1 MGWSQEQLIA
11 LQRSDETLGIV
22 AEWLEKQARPTWKET
37 LSQDPELRA
46 YWLQWDSLE
55 LRFGLICR
63 RFETPNGLCKYMQM
77 AMPRKIRAR
86 FLEFLHCKVA
96 GHLGVRKTLDHVQ
109 RRAYWPSWR
118 ADTRLFCRCCR
129 PCGEFHRGN
138 APKQTGLKPLT
149 VGSPMDCIHVDLTG
163 PHVSSQGYTY
173 ILTACDAFTRYV
185 VAAPLRNKTAISA
198 ARALVSEVILKFGVP
213 RSILSDLGREF
224 QNELWNEICR
234 LLGIARLRTTAY
246 NPSTNGKI
254 ERWHR
259 SLNAMMAKVVDHK
272 QKKWME
278 FLPFITAAYNATI
291 HDTTGFSPNF
301 LFFGRELPSFLDV
314 ALGLPTE
321 DSLSVNDYAQYVRDR
336 MTEANSLVRVHA
348 RKRTAD
354 MKQQYDRVVRPTT
367 FEPGDQVMYY
377 YPRKLKGRS
386 PKWSRYYVGP
396 YRVVKRLNDVN
407 YVIRLHDRTRAIIVH
422 VNKLKRCYEFPGS
435 N

>member
-1 MGWSQEQLIA
+1 
-11 LQRSDETLGIV
+11 
-22 AEWLEKQARPTWKET
+22 
-37 LSQDPELRA
+37 
-46 YWLQWDSLE
+46 
-55 LRFGLICR
+55 
-63 RFETPNGLCKYMQM
+63 
-77 AMPRKIRAR
+77 
-86 FLEFLHCKVA
+86 
-96 GHLGVRKTLDHVQ
+96 
-109 RRAYWPSWR
+109 
-118 ADTRLFCRCCR
+118 
-129 PCGEFHRGN
+129 
-138 APKQTGLKPLT
+138 
-149 VGSPMDCIHVDLTG
+149 
-163 PHVSSQGYTY
+163 
-173 ILTACDAFTRYV
+173 
-185 VAAPLRNKTAISA
+185 
-198 ARALVSEVILKFGVP
+198 
-213 RSILSDLGREF
+213 
-224 QNELWNEICR
+224 
-234 LLGIARLRTTAY
+234 
-246 NPSTNGKI
+246 
-254 ERWHR
+254 
-259 SLNAMMAKVVDHK
+259 MAKVVDHK

-377 YPRKLKGRS
+377 YPRKRKGRS